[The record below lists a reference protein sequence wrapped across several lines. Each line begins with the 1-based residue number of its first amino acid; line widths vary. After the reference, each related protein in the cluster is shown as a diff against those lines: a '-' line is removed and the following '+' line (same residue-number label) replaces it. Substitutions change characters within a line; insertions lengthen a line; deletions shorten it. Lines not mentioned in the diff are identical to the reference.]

1 MEGSII
7 VFMISFIK
15 SNMIYIILILAL
27 IYKGIFVNIIGNI
40 NTLVTKPNDNIAT
53 EIGILKEENKKL
65 KEDLESVT
73 KLKNSYENDYRITRL
88 SYRLSYTESEFYIT
102 GSDYKVNDLLI
113 NEFGLVGIIKELKN
127 DYSVANTIKSIKGL
141 SIKINDAYGTISKY
155 EDNYFIVND
164 LSNYDEVNI
173 NDIVYTSPI
182 GDNSNTIIVGNVSK
196 IEEHEVSKTIYI
208 KSNVDF
214 SNLNYLFVVG

>member
-65 KEDLESVT
+65 MSDLESVT

-113 NEFGLVGIIKELKN
+113 NEFGLVGIIK
-127 DYSVANTIKSIKGL
+127 
-141 SIKINDAYGTISKY
+141 
-155 EDNYFIVND
+155 
-164 LSNYDEVNI
+164 
-173 NDIVYTSPI
+173 
-182 GDNSNTIIVGNVSK
+182 
-196 IEEHEVSKTIYI
+196 
-208 KSNVDF
+208 
-214 SNLNYLFVVG
+214 

>member
-1 MEGSII
+1 
-7 VFMISFIK
+7 MISFIK

>member
-15 SNMIYIILILAL
+15 SNMIYIILIVVL

-65 KEDLESVT
+65 MSDLESVT

>member
-1 MEGSII
+1 
-7 VFMISFIK
+7 MISFIK
-15 SNMIYIILILAL
+15 SNMIYIILIVAL

-65 KEDLESVT
+65 MSDLESVT

>member
-65 KEDLESVT
+65 MSDLESVT